1 MRAQRIATRDSARRA
16 ADSITRIRLAAQN
29 PPAPPAL
36 SHDDSIAIA
45 EKVNKRV
52 RASRLRDSVARAKL
66 QDSLQRVEEKKAR
79 DSIFKAY
86 DRWDHHMYEFQFGKR
101 PFDPDG
107 PKYRVSSPQQS
118 KKGDGNACTTTLD
131 NLDLN
136 PGRVF
141 GYWFDFGDDW
151 YHQVRVD
158 RIEKAIPTVTYPRV
172 IRRVGKSPP
181 QYRDE

>member
-1 MRAQRIATRDSARRA
+1 MTIAGSTTPVGGGILAAPARSLTRVFAVIGLLTVILLITFFVLRPSSAMRAQRIAARDSARRA

-86 DRWDHHMYEFQFGKR
+86 GAR
-101 PFDPDG
+101 P
-107 PKYRVSSPQQS
+107 
-118 KKGDGNACTTTLD
+118 AATT
-131 NLDLN
+131 
-136 PGRVF
+136 
-141 GYWFDFGDDW
+141 
-151 YHQVRVD
+151 
-158 RIEKAIPTVTYPRV
+158 K
-172 IRRVGKSPP
+172 RRVVAAGLA
-181 QYRDE
+181 QIGRAHA